1 MGKNKKNVHWAILQT
16 ESTLEAQEKLKRNP
30 KVKRGA
36 TKLGAKAKNPRRI
49 VEGSIERKN

>member
-1 MGKNKKNVHWAILQT
+1 MSKDKKGTHWAILQT
-16 ESTLEAQEKLKRNP
+16 ESTLEAQEKLKKNP